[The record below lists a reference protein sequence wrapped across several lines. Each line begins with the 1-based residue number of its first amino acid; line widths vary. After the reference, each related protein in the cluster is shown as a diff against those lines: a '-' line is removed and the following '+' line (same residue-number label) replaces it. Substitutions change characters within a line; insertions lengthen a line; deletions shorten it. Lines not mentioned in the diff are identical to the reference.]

1 MFSATPREVMLDPQ
15 RRPYFLW
22 DMDMTIEDFE
32 RAIAQPSSPER
43 SYLVGKMMRQAKP
56 DDVFQFLTLQQVADL
71 WPSVERYLGKT
82 RPFWD
87 WLLEQWE
94 SRGYLRRP

>member
-1 MFSATPREVMLDPQ
+1 MLDPQ

-22 DMDMTIEDFE
+22 DVDMTIDDFE
-32 RAIAQPSSPER
+32 RAIAQPPSPER
-43 SYLVGKMMRQAKP
+43 SYLIGKMMRQAKP
-56 DDVFQFLTLQQVADL
+56 DDVFQFLTLQEVADL

-87 WLLEQWE
+87 WLLGEWE
-94 SRGYLRRP
+94 SRGDVRR

>member
-1 MFSATPREVMLDPQ
+1 MFSATPRDVMLDPQ

-22 DMDMTIEDFE
+22 DMDMTIDDFE

-43 SYLVGKMMRQAKP
+43 SYLIGKLMRQAKP
-56 DDVFQFLTLQQVADL
+56 DDMFQFLTLQQVADL
-71 WPSVERYLGKT
+71 WPSVELPGQIAAR
-82 RPFWD
+82 WD